1 MLPTPWDISAHLD
14 MEFAAASAAVLS
26 NSSSPMN
33 SPTETFSCLNNDV
46 LKHLPQGSTWLG
58 EWSGHGRSDDVRM
71 LFAPAVLLLTLAKVR
86 DNFISTVSRLSRAVQ
101 RWNGSLEDLRLEC
114 GISVLQGF
122 ADDASKTL
130 DDSVFKVFF
139 GSSIN
144 DSSPALDI
152 GLLDSGSAAHSNAVT
167 RSWKDSRSV
176 EGILDKG
183 RPGAPPYAPL
193 LSAYL
198 VAAAAAAAAGVAS
211 ADSIASQLAQLAS
224 TPPSDVFRKI
234 LSEKSTPRSLSS
246 DSCSSSNG
254 SNLSNLNAAAAFAAA
269 AGAAIPQQ
277 FSLGADR
284 VLQPHHAPLW
294 AESMGELAAGLIC
307 LQQLRGSNTSAE
319 DALSFCDQA
328 SKLWSHSGIM
338 TNYLNVTATNHCNPP
353 SRMRM
358 PAASPEATQDAWWLP
373 DIAPVSVVASEDSM
387 WKSEW
392 PELLGSS
399 GINDSWDAA
408 VRCITAKAGDPVDF
422 PPWKEEALVSEAC
435 AQLVSGD
442 MPSDLSNLGGVG
454 AIAEHLISGT
464 SCCVPLNIVEALFA
478 ASDVVS
484 THSTSVEGAGGRNG
498 ELLCDLLCNIGAT
511 GRDVA
516 FEAAV
521 AALNCSEWM
530 SAPLS
535 LQALSYALSL
545 YPSNA
550 GVPVNSVSGTMTPPP
565 SPALHRATPTPT
577 SGSRRLSSIEMY

>member
-1 MLPTPWDISAHLD
+1 
-14 MEFAAASAAVLS
+14 V
-26 NSSSPMN
+26 
-33 SPTETFSCLNNDV
+33 
-46 LKHLPQGSTWLG
+46 
-58 EWSGHGRSDDVRM
+58 
-71 LFAPAVLLLTLAKVR
+71 KVR

-101 RWNGSLEDLRLEC
+101 RWNGSLEDLGLEC
-114 GISVLQGF
+114 GISVPQAF
-122 ADDASKTL
+122 ADDTSKAL

-139 GSSIN
+139 NSSIN
-144 DSSPALDI
+144 DNSPALDV
-152 GLLDSGSAAHSNAVT
+152 GLLDAGSAARSNAAI
-167 RSWKDSRSV
+167 RSWKEGRSG
-176 EGILDKG
+176 EGSLDNG

-198 VAAAAAAAAGVAS
+198 IAAAAAAAAGAAA
-211 ADSIASQLAQLAS
+211 ADSVASQLAQLAS

-307 LQQLRGSNTSAE
+307 LQQLRGPNTSAE

-328 SKLWSHSGIM
+328 SKIWSHSGIM
-338 TNYLNVTATNHCNPP
+338 TNYLNVTATIHCNPP

-408 VRCITAKAGDPVDF
+408 VRCVVAKAGDPVDF
-422 PPWKEEALVSEAC
+422 PPWREEALVSEAC

-442 MPSDLSNLGGVG
+442 MPNDLSNLGGVG

-464 SCCVPLNIVEALFA
+464 SGCVPLNIVEALFA
-478 ASDVVS
+478 VSDVVN
-484 THSTSVEGAGGRNG
+484 THGASGEAVGVRNG

-550 GVPVNSVSGTMTPPP
+550 GVPVNSASGTPPP

-577 SGSRRLSSIEMY
+577 SGSRRVSSIEMY